1 MNNINNR
8 TVYCKDNLDILQGM
22 DSQTI
27 DMIYL
32 DPPFNKKKSF
42 HAPIGSSSEGASFK
56 DTWFKEDVKTEWLT
70 DIRLEQPELHAY
82 LGNVAHFA
90 ETSDFNYLTYM
101 AVRIIECH
109 RVLKDTGSIFYH
121 CDDTMQHYIKLMLD
135 IVFGRNNFK
144 NEINW
149 RRSNSH
155 NNGKLFGRITDAI
168 LYYQKSANHIFNN
181 VYVPR
186 EDILSYFPHTEK
198 ETNRKYQHCDLE
210 IRNKTANEFRIVN
223 GKKYYSK
230 RGWKWTQNKFDK
242 ELANNSYVI
251 HFNKNGSIRY
261 KLYADND
268 KGNQVQDLWLD
279 MKVATMSKN
288 ENLGYPTQKPL
299 SLMRRII
306 ECSTNEGDMVLDPF
320 MGGGSTC
327 VAAEHLSRQWIGIDV
342 SMEAYTIVKQRL
354 VKDVQGQL
362 DGQTDAFGSQIA
374 ITATTTPPMRN
385 HIDLPDPKW
394 IYVIKNDAWKGKY
407 KVGIAKNWK
416 SRLNSYQTSSPD
428 RNYTIEYK
436 VKTPHYKFVEKF
448 VHDSFPGTHEWV
460 EAEPLQIVID
470 KINEGIKLIENK

>member
-1 MNNINNR
+1 MSNINNR
-8 TVYCKDNLDILQGM
+8 TVYCKDNLDILKGI
-22 DSQTI
+22 DSQTV

-101 AVRIIECH
+101 AVRILECH
-109 RVLKDTGSIFYH
+109 RVLKDTGSLFYH

-135 IVFGRNNFK
+135 IIFGRNNFK
-144 NEINW
+144 NELNW
-149 RRSNSH
+149 NRTSMH
-155 NNGKLFGRITDAI
+155 NDGNRFGRVTDAI
-168 LYYQKSANHIFNN
+168 LFYSKSNNYTFNPVYISRDISYYPKIEIGTNRRYRLNRIDGPGKRSSRMFNGIEIFSNDGRQFWSQGKIDEALKINKIEISSNGKPYQK
-181 VYVPR
+181 Y
-186 EDILSYFPHTEK
+186 
-198 ETNRKYQHCDLE
+198 
-210 IRNKTANEFRIVN
+210 
-223 GKKYYSK
+223 
-230 RGWKWTQNKFDK
+230 
-242 ELANNSYVI
+242 
-251 HFNKNGSIRY
+251 
-261 KLYADND
+261 YADED
-268 KGNQVQDLWLD
+268 KGLMIQDLWID
-279 MKVATMSKN
+279 IKTQSMTKN
-288 ENLGYPTQKPL
+288 EVIGYPTQKPL
-299 SLMRRII
+299 ALMNRII
-306 ECSTNEGDMVLDPF
+306 KCSTNEGDMVLDPF
-320 MGGGSTC
+320 MGGGTTC
-327 VAAEHLSRQWIGIDV
+327 VAAEHLNRQWIGIDV

-354 VKDVQGQL
+354 IKDVQGQV
-362 DGQTDAFGSQIA
+362 DGQTDAFGSQIT
-374 ITATTTPPMRN
+374 ITATTTSPVRN

-470 KINEGIKLIENK
+470 KINEGIKLIENN

>member
-101 AVRIIECH
+101 AVRILECH
-109 RVLKDTGSIFYH
+109 RVLKDTGSLFYH

-135 IVFGRNNFK
+135 IVFDRNNFV

-149 RRSNSH
+149 RRSNHHSD
-155 NNGKLFGRITDAI
+155 GKKFGRITDAI
-168 LYYQKSANHIFNN
+168 LYYQKSDNHKYNSVYIKKDPSHFNQIEEETGRKYIANPIYGPGKQSSRMFGDLKVMSSPGYQFWSQAKIDEAWKINKI
-181 VYVPR
+181 
-186 EDILSYFPHTEK
+186 ILSK
-198 ETNRKYQHCDLE
+198 
-210 IRNKTANEFRIVN
+210 N
-223 GKKYYSK
+223 GKPRVKHYMDEDL
-230 RGWKWTQNKFDK
+230 GNK
-242 ELANNSYVI
+242 
-251 HFNKNGSIRY
+251 
-261 KLYADND
+261 
-268 KGNQVQDLWLD
+268 VQDLWTD
-279 MKVATMSKN
+279 IPVSSMPKK
-288 ENLGYPTQKPL
+288 EKLGYPTQKPL
-299 SLMRRII
+299 SLLRRII
-306 ECSTNEGDMVLDPF
+306 ECSTNKGDIVLDPF
-320 MGGGSTC
+320 MGGGTTC
-327 VAAEHLSRQWIGIDV
+327 VAAEHLNRQWIGIDV
-342 SMEAYTIVKQRL
+342 SIEAYTIVKQRL
-354 VKDVQGQL
+354 IKDVQGQI
-362 DGQTDAFGSQIA
+362 DGQTDAFGGQIA

>member
-8 TVYCKDNLDILQGM
+8 TVYCKDNLDILKGM
-22 DSQTI
+22 DNQTI

-42 HAPIGSSSEGASFK
+42 HAPLGSSSEGASFK

-135 IVFGRNNFK
+135 IIFGRNNFK

-149 RRSNSH
+149 QRTNHHSD
-155 NNGKLFGRITDAI
+155 GKRFGRITDAI
-168 LYYQKSANHIFNN
+168 LYYTKSNNNIWNN
-181 VYVPR
+181 VFIKRNNSKEYY
-186 EDILSYFPHTEK
+186 SATEK
-198 ETNRKYQHCDLE
+198 ETGRKY
-210 IRNKTANEFRIVN
+210 RTN
-223 GKKYYSK
+223 GLGIPALKSNTKELIFNNKKYFSNFQWSQS
-230 RGWKWTQNKFDK
+230 RFDA
-242 ELANNSYVI
+242 ELLNNPLKIFVT
-251 HFNKNGSIRY
+251 KGGKLAY
-261 KLYADND
+261 KLYEDESEG
-268 KGNQVQDLWLD
+268 KKVQDLWID
-279 MKVATMSKN
+279 IKIDTMKKG
-288 ENLGYPTQKPL
+288 EKLGYPTQKPL
-299 SLMRRII
+299 SLLNRLIK
-306 ECSTNEGDMVLDPF
+306 CSTNEGDMVLDPF
-320 MGGGSTC
+320 MGGGTTC
-327 VAAEHLSRQWIGIDV
+327 VAAEHLNRQWIGIDV

-354 VKDVQGQL
+354 IKDVQGQI
-362 DGQTDAFGSQIA
+362 DGQTDAFGGQIA

-436 VKTPHYKFVEKF
+436 VRTPHYKFVEKF

-470 KINEGIKLIENK
+470 KINEGIQLCEN

>member
-101 AVRIIECH
+101 AIRILECH
-109 RVLKDTGSIFYH
+109 RVLKDTGSLFYH

-135 IVFGRNNFK
+135 IVFGRENFK

-149 RRSNSH
+149 RRTGAHGNAS
-155 NNGKLFGRITDAI
+155 KAFGRITDAI
-168 LYYQKSANHIFNN
+168 LFYTKSDNFKFNNLFIKRENPTNYFKLKDNRGYYRDTVALDGPGKIRNTIEIDGKIYTSSIGRTYFSQSKINELKKQGLIYLSKNNRPYQK
-181 VYVPR
+181 
-186 EDILSYFPHTEK
+186 
-198 ETNRKYQHCDLE
+198 
-210 IRNKTANEFRIVN
+210 
-223 GKKYYSK
+223 
-230 RGWKWTQNKFDK
+230 
-242 ELANNSYVI
+242 
-251 HFNKNGSIRY
+251 RY
-261 KLYADND
+261 LDMD
-268 KGNQVQDLWLD
+268 KGIKASDLWLD
-279 MKVATMSKN
+279 ITQNTMGKD
-288 ENLGYPTQKPL
+288 EKLGYPTQKPL
-299 SLMRRII
+299 KLMHRII

-320 MGGGSTC
+320 MGGGTTC
-327 VAAEHLSRQWIGIDV
+327 VAAEHLNRQWIGIDV

-374 ITATTTPPMRN
+374 ITATTTSPVRN

-436 VKTPHYKFVEKF
+436 VRTPHYKFVEKF